1 MRYSI
6 CDVKKTVAL
15 TCEKICQLQTDI
27 VHFLLP
33 EQVFLAY
40 TEKVRAAVDCG
51 NGGQEEVGSE
61 SLETKE
67 GDPDR
72 ISKSEQRK
80 GVGSHSGGEGGS
92 GDGVRMSLKGFVR
105 LLEGCGVVPE
115 QLSVVC
121 VLQCVAVC
129 CSVLQCVAVWYVGVC
144 VVC

>member
-1 MRYSI
+1 M
-6 CDVKKTVAL
+6 
-15 TCEKICQLQTDI
+15 CQLETDI
-27 VHFLLP
+27 VCFLLP

-40 TEKVRAAVDCG
+40 TEKVRAGVDCG

-72 ISKSEQRK
+72 VSKSEQRK
-80 GVGSHSGGEGGS
+80 GVGSHGGGEGGS

-121 VLQCVAVC
+121 WCVC
-129 CSVLQCVAVWYVGVC
+129 RLCVC
-144 VVC
+144 VRDMTYSCV